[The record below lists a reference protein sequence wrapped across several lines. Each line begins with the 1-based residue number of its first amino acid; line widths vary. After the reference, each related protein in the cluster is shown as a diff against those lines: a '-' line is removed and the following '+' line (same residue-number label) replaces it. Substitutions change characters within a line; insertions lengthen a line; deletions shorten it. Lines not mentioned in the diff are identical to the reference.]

1 MLVQTEHK
9 NFTRTNL
16 EQFFSALEEP
26 NMSLMVED
34 TRPLIAGLKPPGVEV
49 SILIRA
55 ANGPYYLLLD
65 ESGYYR
71 FHI

>member
-1 MLVQTEHK
+1 MLVQTEHR

-49 SILIRA
+49 IVLGVLVIS
-55 ANGPYYLLLD
+55 
-65 ESGYYR
+65 
-71 FHI
+71 

>member
-26 NMSLMVED
+26 HMSLMVED

-49 SILIRA
+49 SVLGVLVI
-55 ANGPYYLLLD
+55 
-65 ESGYYR
+65 S
-71 FHI
+71 